1 MELRM
6 NPTTPPAPLTFNYE
20 EVKAGVTETAAIYEN
35 MVYGDDQ
42 ISTAKADRA
51 KLNKF
56 IKALN
61 DERIKQEREFMQP
74 FSDFKAKVNEIIG
87 IANKAVSAID
97 KQVKSADER
106 RKAEKQKA
114 IEEFFEGCKF
124 QIGVR
129 LEQIFDPKWL
139 NASYSMETVK
149 EDITLRMEQ
158 AVRDIESIHA
168 LPEYAFE
175 AEVVYLS
182 TLDLRRAL
190 DEAKRLRDMA
200 ARKAER
206 LAAIEAAEAQMKAQ
220 QAQIEQAAATVAK
233 KETVKKV
240 AKLMKE
246 NADFNATPA
255 NYAMAAYKLN
265 NTLTENGSVK
275 RGVCLTDD
283 DNKQKRNL
291 VQRFLF

>member
-20 EVKAGVTETAAIYEN
+20 EVKAGVTETAAMYEN

-97 KQVKSADER
+97 KQVKAFEEQKR
-106 RKAEKQKA
+106 QAKQKA
-114 IEEFFEGCKF
+114 IEEFFAGCKF
-124 QIGVR
+124 PVAIR
-129 LEQIFDPKWL
+129 LEQIADPKWL

-158 AVRDIESIHA
+158 VVRDIESVRA
-168 LPEYAFE
+168 LPEYVFE

-220 QAQIEQAAATVAK
+220 QAQIEQQAATVEPEPVADPFDGVRHWLTFKARMSIEDAK
-233 KETVKKV
+233 ALREFFT
-240 AKLMKE
+240 M
-246 NADFNATPA
+246 
-255 NYAMAAYKLN
+255 
-265 NTLTENGSVK
+265 
-275 RGVCLTDD
+275 RGIEFEV
-283 DNKQKRNL
+283 
-291 VQRFLF
+291 V

>member
-124 QIGVR
+124 QIDVR

-182 TLDLRRAL
+182 TLELRWAL

-200 ARKAER
+200 ARKAEAER
-206 LAAIEAAEAQMKAQ
+206 LKAERRAAIEAAEAQVKAD
-220 QAQIEQAAATVAK
+220 QAKIEQAAATVAK
-233 KETVKKV
+233 SATVEPAAEKPAEQTRYWATFKALMTV
-240 AKLMKE
+240 EEAKALRAFLM
-246 NADFNATPA
+246 D
-255 NYAMAAYKLN
+255 
-265 NTLTENGSVK
+265 
-275 RGVCLTDD
+275 RGIEFEV
-283 DNKQKRNL
+283 
-291 VQRFLF
+291 V